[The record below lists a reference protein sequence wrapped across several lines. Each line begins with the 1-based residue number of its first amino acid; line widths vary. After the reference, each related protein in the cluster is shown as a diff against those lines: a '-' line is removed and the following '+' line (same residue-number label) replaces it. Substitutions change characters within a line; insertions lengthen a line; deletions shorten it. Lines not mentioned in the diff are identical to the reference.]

1 MRPPGTLLTLNC
13 NSNFPAFLSLSNQ
26 EKVVSDF
33 SVLTPQSEAILTFD
47 GWTTAPKVCWAA
59 AVCQVL
65 SHKGAGRLP
74 PVVSQPLRKAHLANE
89 STKQHQEPGAWELD
103 LFFFLFSV
111 MRSISQAGFHHWSV
125 REQQGTMERLNIP

>member
-47 GWTTAPKVCWAA
+47 GWTTAPKVCVGQLLYARCLVTKEQD
-59 AVCQVL
+59 VCPRW
-65 SHKGAGRLP
+65 SHSP
-74 PVVSQPLRKAHLANE
+74 
-89 STKQHQEPGAWELD
+89 
-103 LFFFLFSV
+103 
-111 MRSISQAGFHHWSV
+111 
-125 REQQGTMERLNIP
+125 